1 LSAVIRVDEVA
12 EAEDELVELEAP
24 PKPERPD
31 PEKKLLKEWLKKIS
45 DLLNC

>member
-31 PEKKLLKEWLKKIS
+31 PEKMLKK
-45 DLLNC
+45 